1 MSNNRLQ
8 TKEVRAVL
16 APAEYEALLRLAESR
31 SRNFAETIRELIRT
45 ASARSWEEA
54 AAPRLRT
61 LDERTRNLEEAIA
74 YLGKRQEDT
83 IAILRSVEQVLLAR
97 LDGQA
102 QVLEPLV
109 HMTTLTTFRL
119 QAVVEHH
126 PKAEVQQRF
135 RDLLREAGL

>member
-1 MSNNRLQ
+1 MKMRRSGVKLG
-8 TKEVRAVL
+8 AWVL
-16 APAEYEALLRLAESR
+16 AACFGALTPIDRKVINGTVKTAAKVR
-31 SRNFAETIRELIRT
+31 RNI
-45 ASARSWEEA
+45 WA

-61 LDERTRNLEEAIA
+61 LDERTLGLEEDLAH
-74 YLGKRQEDT
+74 LGKRLEDT
-83 IAILRSVEQVLLAR
+83 IAILRSVEQVILAR

-109 HMTTLTTFRL
+109 RMTTLTTFRM

-135 RDLLREAGL
+135 RDLIREAGL

>member
-16 APAEYEALLRLAESR
+16 APSEYEALLRLSESR

-45 ASARSWEEA
+45 ASARAWEEA

-83 IAILRSVEQVLLAR
+83 IAILRSVEQVILAR

-109 HMTTLTTFRL
+109 QMTTLTTFRL

-135 RDLLREAGL
+135 RDLIREAGL

>member
-1 MSNNRLQ
+1 MNMKHLQ

-16 APAEYEALLRLAESR
+16 APAEYEALLRLSESK
-31 SRNFAETIRELIRT
+31 SQNFAETIRGLIRH
-45 ASARSWEEA
+45 ASARAWEEA

-61 LDERTRNLEEAIA
+61 LDERSQHLEEESAR
-74 YLGKRQEDT
+74 LGKRIEDT
-83 IAILRSVEQVLLAR
+83 IAILRSIEQVILAR

-109 HMTTLTTFRL
+109 RMTTLTTFRM

-126 PKAEVQQRF
+126 PKAEVQHRF
-135 RDLLREAGL
+135 RELVREAGL

>member
-1 MSNNRLQ
+1 MNMKHLQ
-8 TKEVRAVL
+8 NKEVRAVL
-16 APAEYEALLRLAESR
+16 APAEYEALLRLSESR
-31 SRNFAETIRELIRT
+31 SRNFAETIRELIRL
-45 ASARSWEEA
+45 ASARAWEEA

-61 LDERTRNLEEAIA
+61 LDERSQHLEEEAA
-74 YLGKRQEDT
+74 RLGKRVEDT
-83 IAILRSVEQVLLAR
+83 IAILRSVEQVILSR

-109 HMTTLTTFRL
+109 RMTTLTTFRM

-135 RDLLREAGL
+135 RELVREAGL

>member
-1 MSNNRLQ
+1 MNSNRLQ

-16 APAEYEALLRLAESR
+16 APAEYEALLRLSECR

-45 ASARSWEEA
+45 ASARAWEEA

-61 LDERTRNLEEAIA
+61 LDERTRNLEEEFAH
-74 YLGKRQEDT
+74 LGKRLEDT
-83 IAILRSVEQVLLAR
+83 IAILRSVEQVILAR

-102 QVLEPLV
+102 QVLEPLAQ
-109 HMTTLTTFRL
+109 MTTLTTFRM

-135 RDLLREAGL
+135 RELVREAGL